1 MEARVVN
8 NLPPA
13 AAHDGAA
20 RCLLAIELSK
30 KGWLLRPLRRP
41 IRRYRTQAGR
51 TWWLLPARLHV
62 VGLVLR
68 ASRGRSGR
76 DPAAA
81 ERHLSARLD
90 AQRQLPAQTRAGPAN

>member
-1 MEARVVN
+1 MEAQVVN

-51 TWWLLPARLHV
+51 TWWLLPVRLHL

-68 ASRGRSGR
+68 AARGRAGCN
-76 DPAAA
+76 PANAQPQ
-81 ERHLSARLD
+81 LFARLD
-90 AQRQLPAQTRAGPAN
+90 SQRLVLFAHRR